1 MIDPLLSAAM
11 PLPARAPANDAFDAL
26 SGAPSFLQWALTSPV
41 PGKEGDALPQQG
53 QHDPQL
59 DAIVDPS
66 RLEIGVGLEASGEI
80 ATLDAL
86 QALQWRDRLSSV
98 VEFHV
103 RNPQGEREL
112 VAMPWRLMAS
122 GALAQSRG
130 GHGFVD
136 PAGTTTTSI
145 FDPVAAKHAATPQAV
160 SVVGNASAAGLRS
173 DAAGA
178 TATVLQPA
186 TLRAVETDDP
196 MPLPSLPSSSP
207 AAAEWLARWMKWIE
221 RDGRDPIVLLRDF
234 RIDDDEAR
242 RVIDSLRAFA
252 QEHGVGLDRIVVN
265 GREFWR
271 RPDLSQQQE

>member
-11 PLPARAPANDAFDAL
+11 PLPTRSPANDALDAL
-26 SGAPSFLQWALTSPV
+26 SGTPSFLQWALTSPV
-41 PGKEGDALPQQG
+41 PAKEGDALLQQG

-59 DAIVDPS
+59 DAIADPS
-66 RLEIGVGLEASGEI
+66 LLEVGVGLEASDAI

-112 VAMPWRLMAS
+112 IAMPWRLMAS
-122 GALAQSRG
+122 GALAQSRN

-136 PAGTTTTSI
+136 SVGAIATSI
-145 FDPVAAKHAATPQAV
+145 FDSLAAMSVATPQAV
-160 SVVGNASAAGLRS
+160 SAVGNISAAVLRS

-178 TATVLQPA
+178 NATALQPA
-186 TLRAVETDDP
+186 TLRAIEVDDP
-196 MPLPSLPSSSP
+196 MSLPSLPSSSP

-221 RDGRDPIVLLRDF
+221 RDGRDPVVLLRDF
-234 RIDDDEAR
+234 RLDDDEAR
-242 RVIDSLRAFA
+242 RVVDGLRAFA